1 MAQIKK
7 FYAWIGPI
15 NGYAALNW
23 HASQPAKYDWV
34 GLYAN
39 EQKQE
44 SDYLGYQRVS
54 NGCPY
59 VTSTII
65 TDRLNAR
72 YFTWV
77 GDSSHSSPQVSL
89 DEVNDQGQL
98 VVTPASLIASVSGKI
113 NERRYEA
120 MSCQTGFKIQSFL
133 NTSCTNVS
141 ARRLHEGIK
150 IRAYTSWYS
159 DVSCL

>member
-7 FYAWIGPI
+7 FYAWIGPS

-44 SDYLGYQRVS
+44 SDYLGYQWVS
-54 NGCPY
+54 NGFPY

-65 TDRLNAR
+65 TDGLNAR

-77 GDSSHSSPQVSL
+77 GDSSRSSPQVSL

-98 VVTPASLIASVSGKI
+98 VVTPVSLIASVSGKI
-113 NERRYEA
+113 KEHRYGVC
-120 MSCQTGFKIQSFL
+120 SVKLVLKSFF
-133 NTSCTNVS
+133 NASYTNVS
-141 ARRLHEGIK
+141 AKLRLHEGINV
-150 IRAYTSWYS
+150 RTYTYSWYS
-159 DVSCL
+159 DVSC

>member
-7 FYAWIGPI
+7 FYAWIGPS

-23 HASQPAKYDWV
+23 NASQPAKYDWV

-39 EQKQE
+39 EEKQW
-44 SDYLGYQRVS
+44 SDYLGFQWVS
-54 NGCPY
+54 NGSPF

-65 TDRLNAR
+65 TNGLNAR
-72 YFTWV
+72 YFTLV
-77 GDSSHSSPQVSL
+77 EDSSHGSPQISL

-113 NERRYEA
+113 KKHLY
-120 MSCQTGFKIQSFL
+120 G
-133 NTSCTNVS
+133 
-141 ARRLHEGIK
+141 
-150 IRAYTSWYS
+150 
-159 DVSCL
+159 

>member
-7 FYAWIGPI
+7 FYAWIGPS

-23 HASQPAKYDWV
+23 HASQPAYYDWV
-34 GLYAN
+34 GLYAS

-44 SDYLGYQRVS
+44 NDYLGYQWVS

-59 VTSTII
+59 VTSTTI
-65 TDRLNAR
+65 TNGLNAR

-77 GDSSHSSPQVSL
+77 GDSPHSSPKVSL

-98 VVTPASLIASVSGKI
+98 VVTPASLIASVSGKM
-113 NERRYEA
+113 NEHRYGLRCVKQVLKSFFNA
-120 MSCQTGFKIQSFL
+120 SYTIVFAKI
-133 NTSCTNVS
+133 
-141 ARRLHEGIK
+141 RLHEGINIK
-150 IRAYTSWYS
+150 AFRYSWYS
-159 DVSCL
+159 NVSC

>member
-7 FYAWIGPI
+7 FYAWISPSY
-15 NGYAALNW
+15 GYAALNW
-23 HASQPAKYDWV
+23 HGNQPGKYDWV

-44 SDYLGYQRVS
+44 SDYLDYRWVS
-54 NGCPY
+54 TGCHTY
-59 VTSTII
+59 VTGTII
-65 TDRLNAR
+65 TDGLNAR

-98 VVTPASLIASVSGKI
+98 VVTPSSLIASVSGKV
-113 NERRYEA
+113 NERRYGV
-120 MSCQTGFKIQSFL
+120 MFCQNRF
-133 NTSCTNVS
+133 
-141 ARRLHEGIK
+141 
-150 IRAYTSWYS
+150 
-159 DVSCL
+159 